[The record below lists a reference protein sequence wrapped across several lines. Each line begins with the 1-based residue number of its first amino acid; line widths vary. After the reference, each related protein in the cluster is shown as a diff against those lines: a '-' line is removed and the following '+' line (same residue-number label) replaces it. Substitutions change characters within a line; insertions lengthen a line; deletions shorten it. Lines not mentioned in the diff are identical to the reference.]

1 MKTELT
7 EKLTQLSQ
15 QLVGVEGVVEGLT
28 EEFSPV
34 EDQLEAMG
42 EQLEELEAKVNHLAG
57 SDSD

>member
-1 MKTELT
+1 MKTELN
-7 EKLTQLSQ
+7 EKITQLSQ
-15 QLVGVEGVVEGLT
+15 QLVGVEGVIEGLT